1 MFGGQTTPSSS
12 YSMKKIRIIGNK
24 MTDYKGLKDKI
35 AVKEIKF
42 VIFIN
47 I

>member
-1 MFGGQTTPSSS
+1 
-12 YSMKKIRIIGNK
+12 

-47 I
+47 IQRKNLTKIK